1 MNKEFYQLYKNVKY
15 HWCSDCD
22 GECHYCCVKDIL
34 NQIEEY
40 NSKITFTVEYEFEEN
55 LMECVNGNKF
65 VQVGMDK
72 KGGKTLVSL
81 DEKMFSY

>member
-1 MNKEFYQLYKNVKY
+1 MDLILIGGISDGTFYQKTYLLSI
-15 HWCSDCD
+15 SD
-22 GECHYCCVKDIL
+22 

-55 LMECVNGNKF
+55 LMECVSGNQF